1 MIRLN
6 RAGKILALVLCAA
19 AAGCVCRPP
28 GKLVPRKGDEI
39 MVAGQL
45 FHTGARV
52 VLWSDPGGF
61 DAYRVER
68 RFAPWEKADWE
79 HSRTNLDAT
88 ATPNR
93 YGVRAN
99 GLSRG
104 VGAGAGRGVGF
115 GVVAEESGSTGDSL

>member
-61 DAYRVER
+61 DAYRPR
-68 RFAPWEKADWE
+68 K
-79 HSRTNLDAT
+79 
-88 ATPNR
+88 
-93 YGVRAN
+93 RAEP
-99 GLSRG
+99 GG